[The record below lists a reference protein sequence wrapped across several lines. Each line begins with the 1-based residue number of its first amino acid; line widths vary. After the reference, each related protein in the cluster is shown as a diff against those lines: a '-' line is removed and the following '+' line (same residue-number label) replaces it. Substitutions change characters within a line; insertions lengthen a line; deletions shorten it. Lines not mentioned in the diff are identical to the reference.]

1 MLRRNSTA
9 IAIGSILALITV
21 QIFYKLLKNKTMSSS
36 KLLSGILLGAAA
48 GAVLGVLFA
57 PEKGTETRKK
67 LAQKGG
73 EFGDTVK
80 NKFNELGEALQ
91 EKYDNIRGEAQDI
104 MEKGKDAAQAATTGT
119 KGNGQNFKDETK
131 RTFA

>member
-1 MLRRNSTA
+1 M
-9 IAIGSILALITV
+9 ILSSWQHFRISLCTI
-21 QIFYKLLKNKTMSSS
+21 ILKTQKFKAMSSS

-73 EFGDTVK
+73 ELGDSVK

-91 EKYDNIRGEAQDI
+91 EKYDNIRGEANDL
-104 MEKGKDAAQAATTGT
+104 MDKGKDAANTI

>member
-1 MLRRNSTA
+1 
-9 IAIGSILALITV
+9 
-21 QIFYKLLKNKTMSSS
+21 MSAS

-67 LAQKGG
+67 IAQRSG
-73 EFGDTVK
+73 ELGDTVK

-91 EKYDNIRGEAQDI
+91 EKYDNIRGEAKDI
-104 MEKGKDAAQAATTGT
+104 MEKGKDAVQTAATEA
-119 KGNGQNFKDETK
+119 KENGKNFKDETK

>member
-1 MLRRNSTA
+1 
-9 IAIGSILALITV
+9 
-21 QIFYKLLKNKTMSSS
+21 MSSS

-67 LAQKGG
+67 LAQRSG
-73 EFGDTVK
+73 ELGDTVK

-104 MEKGKDAAQAATTGT
+104 MEKGKEAAQTAATGT